1 MADNTDEEYLNT
13 PLDPQAEILPEE
25 ILASKDTE
33 AITNQ
38 ETENMEV
45 PHHPDLHH
53 KPKKWKEYFLEF
65 LMIFLAV
72 TLGFF
77 AESLREN
84 ISNHEREISYMRSIV
99 NDLSA
104 DTSEIRQLKLKQDF
118 LLKQF
123 DAALVISPQQLHN
136 PALQDSFY
144 HHYMY
149 FYSFVSYFVAH
160 SKTLSQ
166 LQNAG
171 GLTVIKQ
178 QDVVD
183 SLSELNVFYDFYLVS
198 DNRVYNN
205 LYEKTNDAGAKVINC
220 PPFMRSMKLPVPSIS
235 NDLPVLINDD
245 LLTIRELYNHIKMEK
260 GSWSN
265 ALLNRK
271 IIEYELSV

>member
-1 MADNTDEEYLNT
+1 
-13 PLDPQAEILPEE
+13 
-25 ILASKDTE
+25 
-33 AITNQ
+33 
-38 ETENMEV
+38 
-45 PHHPDLHH
+45 
-53 KPKKWKEYFLEF
+53 
-65 LMIFLAV
+65 
-72 TLGFF
+72 
-77 AESLREN
+77 
-84 ISNHEREISYMRSIV
+84 
-99 NDLSA
+99 
-104 DTSEIRQLKLKQDF
+104 
-118 LLKQF
+118 
-123 DAALVISPQQLHN
+123 
-136 PALQDSFY
+136 
-144 HHYMY
+144 
-149 FYSFVSYFVAH
+149 
-160 SKTLSQ
+160 